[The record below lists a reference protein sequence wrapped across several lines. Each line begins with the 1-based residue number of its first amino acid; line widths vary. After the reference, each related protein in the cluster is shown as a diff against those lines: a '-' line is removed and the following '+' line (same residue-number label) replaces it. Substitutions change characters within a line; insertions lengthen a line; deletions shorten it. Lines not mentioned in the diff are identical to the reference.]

1 MKELNQSN
9 RLFINK
15 AFFAG
20 AWRDALTTECIA
32 VYNPATQLAIGSV
45 PNCGK
50 VETQQAIDAARQIS
64 PGWSSQTA
72 GERCRLL
79 RSWFEAILRNKSEL
93 AEILTSEQGKPLAEA
108 EREIIY
114 GASFIDWF
122 AEEGRRIYGETVP
135 APTPDRRILVLK
147 QPIGVCAAITPWN
160 FPNAMITRKA
170 AAALAAGCVMI
181 IKPAPETPFSALALV
196 KLALEA
202 GIPANVLQVVTGDA
216 EPIAD
221 AFMESPLV
229 RKLSFTGS
237 TEVGKILIRRS
248 AETIKRLTL
257 ELGGNAPFIVF
268 EDADLEKA
276 VQGALF
282 AKYRNAG
289 QTCICVNRFLVHEKV
304 SDQFAQRLHEATAKL
319 KVGNGHDEGVE
330 VGPLINA
337 ESKAKVMRL
346 LADAKDRGAKSYS
359 KDSQELGGLYCQ
371 PTVLTG
377 VTPQMAIWQEEIFGP
392 IASITNFKDE
402 EHLLELAHNT
412 EAGLAAYVYTRDLSR
427 AWRVCEALEYGMV
440 GLNDALISAPQAP
453 FGGVKESGYG
463 REGGHQGIEEYL
475 HLKYISIAL

>member
-1 MKELNQSN
+1 MNQSN
-9 RLFINK
+9 QESRLFINR

-20 AWRDALTTECIA
+20 SWREALDASTLE
-32 VYNPATQLAIGSV
+32 VVNPATQKSIGSV

-50 VETQQAIDAARQIS
+50 LECQQAIEAAAKVF
-64 PGWSSQTA
+64 PTWNAKTA

-79 RSWFEAILRNKSEL
+79 RAWFDAILKHKSEL
-93 AEILTSEQGKPLAEA
+93 ARILTCEQGKPLAEA
-108 EREIIY
+108 EREILY

-122 AEEGRRIYGETVP
+122 AEEGRRIYGETIP
-135 APTPDRRILVLK
+135 APTADRRILVLK
-147 QPIGVCAAITPWN
+147 QAVGVCAAITPWN

-202 GIPANVLQVVTGDA
+202 GIPPNVLQVITGEA

-221 AFMESPLV
+221 SFMESQIV

-268 EDADLEKA
+268 DDADLEKA
-276 VQGALF
+276 VQGAIF

-289 QTCICVNRFLVHEKV
+289 QTCICVNRFLVHEKI

-319 KVGNGHDEGVE
+319 KVGNGSDQGVD

-337 ESKAKVMRL
+337 EAKAKVLRL
-346 LADAKDRGAKSYS
+346 LADAKDHGARTYS
-359 KDSQELGGLYCQ
+359 KDSKPMEGLYCE
-371 PTVLTG
+371 PTVITG

-392 IASITNFKDE
+392 IASITSFRDE

-412 EAGLAAYVYTRDLSR
+412 DAGLAAYVYTRDLSR

-463 REGGHQGIEEYL
+463 REGGRHGIEEYL
-475 HLKYISIAL
+475 HLKYISIGL

>member
-1 MKELNQSN
+1 
-9 RLFINK
+9 
-15 AFFAG
+15 
-20 AWRDALTTECIA
+20 
-32 VYNPATQLAIGSV
+32 
-45 PNCGK
+45 
-50 VETQQAIDAARQIS
+50 
-64 PGWSSQTA
+64 
-72 GERCRLL
+72 
-79 RSWFEAILRNKSEL
+79 
-93 AEILTSEQGKPLAEA
+93 
-108 EREIIY
+108 
-114 GASFIDWF
+114 
-122 AEEGRRIYGETVP
+122 
-135 APTPDRRILVLK
+135 
-147 QPIGVCAAITPWN
+147 
-160 FPNAMITRKA
+160 
-170 AAALAAGCVMI
+170 MI
-181 IKPAPETPFSALALV
+181 IKPAPETPFSALTLV

-276 VQGALF
+276 VQGAIF

-319 KVGNGHDEGVE
+319 KVGNGHDDGVE

-337 ESKAKVMRL
+337 EAKAKVMRL
-346 LADAKDRGAKSYS
+346 LADAKDRGAKTYS
-359 KDSQELGGLYCQ
+359 EDNQKLEGLYCQ
-371 PTVLTG
+371 PTVITG

-475 HLKYISIAL
+475 HLKYISIGL